1 MNITV
6 KVIKDIDITLTLTK
20 EQADLAVMA
29 IRDSANELTLCGDN
43 DLAKTVRAIA
53 DAIAK
58 QVTAKFYTF

>member
-6 KVIKDIDITLTLTK
+6 KVIKDIDVTLTLTK
-20 EQADLAVMA
+20 EQADLAVCA
-29 IRDSANELTLCGDN
+29 IRDSANELTLCGDS

-58 QVTAKFYTF
+58 QVTANFYTF